1 MSDFKAFSPVKAYS
15 IIIFCVFIW
24 SLNYI
29 SRQILL
35 KEFSPYFLSAL
46 SLTVI
51 AVVFLGWAIVTK
63 AVVKVNRKEVLFL
76 LLSAVIGL
84 IANQIFLY
92 QGLQRTTA
100 TNASLIFTLA
110 PLITAGLAAI
120 FLKERITW
128 RMIAGCLVATVGIS
142 QALGLAS
149 FQLNTGDLLLLG
161 GTFTFA
167 CNLIFIRILSKRLSP
182 FIVTVYSFALSAILF
197 DPFVL
202 AFSTVDWH
210 HSVWIWVL
218 AFGSILIAQGL
229 TSVWWNKGMQ
239 TVGAAKAAIVLNLQP
254 LMTMLLD
261 FAVFRHAVSASQIFG
276 ALLVFA
282 GVVFGTWQRSF
293 FKKEK
298 SNPEFTCKKAAEP
311 KL

>member
-1 MSDFKAFSPVKAYS
+1 MNSRLFNARPFSPLKSYS
-15 IIIFCVFIW
+15 LIILCVFIW

-51 AVVFLGWAIVTK
+51 SVVFLGWVFTTK

-100 TNASLIFTLA
+100 TNASLIFTLS

-128 RMIAGCLVATVGIS
+128 RMIAGSLVATAGLS
-142 QALGLAS
+142 QALGIAG
-149 FQLNTGDLLLLG
+149 FQLHTGDLLMLG
-161 GTFTFA
+161 GTFTFS
-167 CNLIFIRILSKRLSP
+167 CNLIFVRILSRRLSP
-182 FIVTVYSFALSAILF
+182 FHVTVYSFALSCILF
-197 DPFVL
+197 DPFVF
-202 AFSTVDWH
+202 AFSTFDWH

-218 AFGSILIAQGL
+218 AFASILIAQGL
-229 TSVWWNKGMQ
+229 TNVWWNKGMR

-261 FAVFRHAVSASQIFG
+261 FAVFGHAVSAGKIAG
-276 ALLVFA
+276 AMLVFT
-282 GVVFGTWQRSF
+282 GVVLGTWQKDF
-293 FKKEK
+293 FKKELPK
-298 SNPEFTCKKAAEP
+298 PEV
-311 KL
+311 